1 MAMGGPKEPGER
13 RVPDERAGGAL
24 DPHRRELSFPEAER
38 LIVAL
43 LRERGPL
50 TTQQIQSSTMSVG
63 VRCPDSTVRFLT
75 KLRMRGTVQG
85 TVDRRRGT
93 WVWWLEGQAPPVGAV

>member
-1 MAMGGPKEPGER
+1 MAMGGPNEPGER
-13 RVPDERAGGAL
+13 RTPGERAGGAP

-50 TTQQIQSSTMSVG
+50 TTQQVQSSTMSVG

-75 KLRMRGTVQG
+75 KLRMRGTVLG
-85 TVDRRRGT
+85 TVDRKRGT
-93 WVWWLEGQAPPVGAV
+93 WVWWLEGQAPPGEMV

>member
-1 MAMGGPKEPGER
+1 MAMGGPNEPGER
-13 RVPDERAGGAL
+13 RVPGDRAGGAPDL
-24 DPHRRELSFPEAER
+24 SRRELSFPEAER

-43 LRERGPL
+43 LKDRGPL

-75 KLRMRGTVQG
+75 KLRMRGAVQG
-85 TVDRRRGT
+85 AVDRQRGT
-93 WVWWLEGQAPPVGAV
+93 WVWWLEGRAPPGGMV

>member
-1 MAMGGPKEPGER
+1 MGGPDEPGER
-13 RVPDERAGGAL
+13 RARGEGDGGAAG
-24 DPHRRELSFPEAER
+24 PSRRELSFPEAER

-43 LRERGPL
+43 LRDRGPL
-50 TTQQIQSSTMSVG
+50 TTQQIQSSTLSVG

-93 WVWWLEGQAPPVGAV
+93 WVWWLPGQEPPKDVM